1 MQKLAVSIKKR
12 EKAKMLPSQR
22 DAQRCCTQTE

>member
-1 MQKLAVSIKKR
+1 MQKLAVSIKK